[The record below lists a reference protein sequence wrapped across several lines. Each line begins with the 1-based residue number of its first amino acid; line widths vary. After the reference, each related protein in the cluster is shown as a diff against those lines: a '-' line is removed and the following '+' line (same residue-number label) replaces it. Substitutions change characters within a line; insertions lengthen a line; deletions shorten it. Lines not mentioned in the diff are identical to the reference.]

1 MIKVLKKDI
10 PLYDKEI
17 LQMGLGLN
25 NGGLGL
31 AKFIAPKVK
40 KLIITDIKT
49 KEELLSSVEQLNDFK
64 NIEYHLGYHD
74 IKDFE
79 NASIVLKGAGI
90 KLTNQYIQTAIKNGA
105 IIDTDIGLFFEYSD
119 FPILAVTGS
128 KGKSSTTSL
137 LFTIISNALDDV
149 IMGGNIAINPLLY
162 LDLKKR
168 ISAAV
173 LELSS
178 WQLADLALHKKS
190 PHIAVLTTIF
200 PDHLNYY
207 DSMEDYYDDK
217 KNIFRYQKD
226 DDYAIINIKNKYLF
240 TSFLNKEIPST
251 IFLVCN
257 FDEKNFND
265 NSINNNYPVKNNQYD
280 NNLNDKGLNI
290 ENTNNKCSKKNN
302 LDEKNL
308 IDKNLDGENS
318 YDKSLDERNFA
329 NKNLNE
335 TNMMVERE
343 LTIRQCISYLSEK
356 SPLLL
361 VKKEERI
368 FLFIIDDF
376 CEKVKNFYASI
387 AEYNN
392 IVENLESQDIENF
405 LEPLVDKNMIKKI
418 KVFQLREPYNEN
430 IFAEHG
436 KTNMLLAIAASIA
449 FDLNIGKIFEGIKKY
464 AGLPYRM
471 QVVGRKNNIEFINDT
486 TATVPEAVA
495 ASILALA
502 KSRNIVLIA
511 GGVDKKLPA
520 NSMVRAIVE
529 NVCRL
534 YLLEGSGSQLIEDEL
549 LNLNYLAFESGFRD
563 LKQLVEKI
571 FNDLK
576 RQDAS
581 LFTNIDLNKPI
592 AILLSPGFASFN
604 LFINEF
610 NRGDIFNDAVQKLI
624 SQK

>member
-265 NSINNNYPVKNNQYD
+265 NRINNNYPVKNNQYD

-376 CEKVKNFYASI
+376 CEKVKNFYTSI

-549 LNLNYLAFESGFRD
+549 LNLNYLTFESGFRD

>member
-1 MIKVLKKDI
+1 
-10 PLYDKEI
+10 
-17 LQMGLGLN
+17 
-25 NGGLGL
+25 
-31 AKFIAPKVK
+31 
-40 KLIITDIKT
+40 
-49 KEELLSSVEQLNDFK
+49 
-64 NIEYHLGYHD
+64 
-74 IKDFE
+74 
-79 NASIVLKGAGI
+79 
-90 KLTNQYIQTAIKNGA
+90 
-105 IIDTDIGLFFEYSD
+105 
-119 FPILAVTGS
+119 
-128 KGKSSTTSL
+128 
-137 LFTIISNALDDV
+137 
-149 IMGGNIAINPLLY
+149 
-162 LDLKKR
+162 
-168 ISAAV
+168 
-173 LELSS
+173 
-178 WQLADLALHKKS
+178 
-190 PHIAVLTTIF
+190 
-200 PDHLNYY
+200 
-207 DSMEDYYDDK
+207 
-217 KNIFRYQKD
+217 
-226 DDYAIINIKNKYLF
+226 
-240 TSFLNKEIPST
+240 
-251 IFLVCN
+251 
-257 FDEKNFND
+257 
-265 NSINNNYPVKNNQYD
+265 
-280 NNLNDKGLNI
+280 
-290 ENTNNKCSKKNN
+290 
-302 LDEKNL
+302 
-308 IDKNLDGENS
+308 
-318 YDKSLDERNFA
+318 
-329 NKNLNE
+329 
-335 TNMMVERE
+335 
-343 LTIRQCISYLSEK
+343 
-356 SPLLL
+356 
-361 VKKEERI
+361 
-368 FLFIIDDF
+368 
-376 CEKVKNFYASI
+376 VKNFYASI

-549 LNLNYLAFESGFRD
+549 LNLNYLTFESGFRD

-576 RQDAS
+576 KQDAS